1 MIIRASVTDVLRNF
15 SDYLNRIAYRG
26 ERFLLVRGGKPV
38 AELSPVPG
46 GRRLGELPALLESLP
61 RLGDED
67 AASFAV
73 DLDAA
78 RAEMDAG
85 SPPAD
90 PWAS

>member
-26 ERFLLVRGGKPV
+26 ERFLLIRGGKPV

-61 RLGDED
+61 SLDEG
-67 AASFAV
+67 
-73 DLDAA
+73 
-78 RAEMDAG
+78 DAG
-85 SPPAD
+85 RFAAELDDARGELDHGPTRD
-90 PWAS
+90 PWQS